1 MPIFIFSL
9 EFRSSP
15 PLAPPSLQN
24 QNSKSTSKDDSLGT
38 SSVGGGRFT
47 RQIPRARPARL
58 RRSRLRMSPILASSL
73 GLNRIKMR
81 SGPLLHESL
90 FGFRGDKGSAL
101 A

>member
-1 MPIFIFSL
+1 MPIFILSL

-38 SSVGGGRFT
+38 SSGGGGGF
-47 RQIPRARPARL
+47 
-58 RRSRLRMSPILASSL
+58 
-73 GLNRIKMR
+73 NRIKMR
-81 SGPLLHESL
+81 SGPLPYESL
-90 FGFRGDKGSAL
+90 FGFSGDKGPIL